1 MSCSAITAN
10 IRPAAEYWFALFAL
24 LETIG
29 LYGNN
34 GARQAYDSYDER
46 MRHLPRFVFTMQ
58 YKYDIRRICRV
69 DGPKMLMVQAYR
81 NGTNCNY
88 NAEIKIDNAT
98 VFVDGIFDTEST
110 RQTSIFY
117 MGLASAITGFFRIW
131 RQNGHQIKVDV
142 RNAFVIDELL
152 FRPNAK
158 CSRGSD
164 GGIIQIAVTQFL
176 FKEYVWDEFDVIV
189 DKGSPLFVDFGELLK
204 LSYRNY
210 PFMQYFKN
218 PKMGFFSKFSI

>member
-1 MSCSAITAN
+1 MMSCSAITAN

-46 MRHLPRFVFTMQ
+46 
-58 YKYDIRRICRV
+58 
-69 DGPKMLMVQAYR
+69 
-81 NGTNCNY
+81 
-88 NAEIKIDNAT
+88 
-98 VFVDGIFDTEST
+98 
-110 RQTSIFY
+110 
-117 MGLASAITGFFRIW
+117 
-131 RQNGHQIKVDV
+131 
-142 RNAFVIDELL
+142 
-152 FRPNAK
+152 
-158 CSRGSD
+158 
-164 GGIIQIAVTQFL
+164 
-176 FKEYVWDEFDVIV
+176 EYVWDEFDVIV

-218 PKMGFFSKFSI
+218 PKMDHYLADKGESVQALYVGDSFDPSGFGERPSVNKLLLVAAPTIINMFLHF